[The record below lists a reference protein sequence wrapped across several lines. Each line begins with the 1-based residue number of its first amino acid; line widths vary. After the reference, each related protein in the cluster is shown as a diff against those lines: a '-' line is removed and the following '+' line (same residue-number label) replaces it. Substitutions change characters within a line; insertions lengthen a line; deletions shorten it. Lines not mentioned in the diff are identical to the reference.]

1 MQKHLWIFVKQPISK
16 QLEHTFKTS
25 IDMKIGVPA
34 EIKDDESR
42 VSATPETSEIKA
54 ISTGIVLIG
63 LLKLYNLPQLNAL
76 ALQGITA
83 FALEA
88 PPRNNRTQSMDVLS
102 SQANVLS

>member
-1 MQKHLWIFVKQPISK
+1 MAALQIFTNAFASSEQRPTKPPSISGIP
-16 QLEHTFKTS
+16 T
-25 IDMKIGVPA
+25 
-34 EIKDDESR
+34 EIKDYERR

-54 ISTGIVLIG
+54 ISAVIVLIG